1 MQVPLN
7 ELIQHLGAWVVV
19 LLVFCVSDTV
29 EKRNNDRWDKVSGIH
44 CSLDEFHRHIYIR
57 TS

>member
-1 MQVPLN
+1 MQVPLF

-44 CSLDEFHRHIYIR
+44 CS
-57 TS
+57 